1 MEQELNLM
9 QEWSNAG
16 DDMLTEREERI
27 ENYKHIIPF
36 GVSFLD
42 KLFKGILNTDV
53 ILIGAKTGAG
63 KTEMISTVASNVL
76 NSGYSVAAFLLE
88 AESKEASRRVLYR
101 ELAKVYHDKEFFPM
115 NTCKKFNF
123 VDWEAGDFDDVLLEK
138 EKQLASELSGKLNKM
153 FIRYKYDTFDTEQLK
168 KEMISMKSKV
178 DVFIVDHINMVDLDS
193 DNENRAMTD
202 LIATI
207 RQTALVI
214 KKPVIVVSHVRK
226 SDPRNKTILPN
237 LEDFHGT
244 SNLAKICTKAIM
256 IGPAY
261 DKEASPTLFP
271 TYMRAC
277 KFRKDGSRTR
287 YAAVVNFD
295 ITKNAYEETFELGLM
310 KNGDT
315 EFEPITEEHKLPY
328 WAKTKEKKNAKLH
341 NDDTRKPNFW
351 E

>member
-1 MEQELNLM
+1 MEQELDLM

-36 GVSFLD
+36 GISYPD
-42 KLFKGILNTDV
+42 TIFKGILNTDV
-53 ILIGAKTGAG
+53 VLIGAKPGAG
-63 KTEMISTVASNVL
+63 KTEIITTIGNNILTA
-76 NSGYSVAAFLLE
+76 GYSVAMFLLE
-88 AESKEASRRVLYR
+88 AEPKEASRRILYR
-101 ELAKVYHDKEFFPM
+101 ELAKAYHSKEFFPT
-115 NTCKKFNF
+115 NTFRKFNF
-123 VDWEAGDFDDVLLEK
+123 VDWEAGDFDDILLDK
-138 EKQLASELSGKLNKM
+138 EKQVAKEISAKLKKM

-178 DVFIVDHINMVDLDS
+178 DVFLIDHINMIDIDS
-193 DNENRAMTD
+193 ENENRAMTD

-214 KKPVIVVSHVRK
+214 KKPVVVVSHVRK

-244 SNLAKICTKAIM
+244 SNLAKICTKALM

-261 DKEASPTLFP
+261 DKESSPTLFP
-271 TYMRAC
+271 TYMRAV

-287 YAAVVNFD
+287 YTASINFD
-295 ITKNAYEETFELGLM
+295 ITKNSYEEVFELGLM

-328 WAKTKEKKNAKLH
+328 WAKIKKGKTNARIH
-341 NDDTRKPNFW
+341 NDD
-351 E
+351 